1 MIYKFHKINKYW
13 QMSLL
18 HVSIVLAAISF
29 CGFIP
34 PMNLSSQASFGI
46 ELVDEYPSHTIY
58 HVKTFSEQFYQLDKF
73 TSLSN
78 FTLDKKNALLYF
90 NSLTN
95 VLYKSYSQKA
105 LRHKIVWNKLSKISF
120 FSYTDEEPKTLI
132 LL

>member
-1 MIYKFHKINKYW
+1 
-13 QMSLL
+13 MSLL

-34 PMNLSSQASFGI
+34 PVSLSSQASFGI
-46 ELVDEYPSHTIY
+46 ELVDEHPTHAVN
-58 HVKTFSEQFYQLDKF
+58 HVQTFSEQFYQLDKI

-78 FTLDKKNALLYF
+78 FTLDKNNALLYF

-105 LRHKIVWNKLSKISF
+105 LRHKIVWNKLSQISF
-120 FSYTDEEPKTLI
+120 FSYSDDEPKTLI
-132 LL
+132 LP